1 LLADATVTRRA
12 TRGTSTVF
20 KEAIG
25 YYETI
30 DAKDDIQVKFC
41 KLVGGIVKEIAWL
54 VFILEE
60 MEVQE
65 RHGKFRTLSLAVDSV
80 FGGWTSVRNLL

>member
-1 LLADATVTRRA
+1 MQPSQEELQGAQAE
-12 TRGTSTVF
+12 SS
-20 KEAIG
+20 KKPS
-25 YYETI
+25 
-30 DAKDDIQVKFC
+30 AKDDIQVKFC
-41 KLVGGIVKEIAWL
+41 KLGGGIVKEISWL

-80 FGGWTSVRNLL
+80 FGGWTSVRN